1 MFSHVYCRAL
11 EMKRL
16 SRTKKLERR
25 HGKVTAR
32 IRHKRLLNI
41 LIYDITYSLNS
52 ELDKYICHFDY
63 MVLIHVFTLRSFCF
77 SFAFQTPSNPGYICL
92 NLESSCFLCRNLGM
106 LSLGVTRNLISLW
119 IANHLY
125 VNFFLHNSQIVF
137 SMSRLQ
143 QNRLVH

>member
-1 MFSHVYCRAL
+1 VQRRLSWKVKQASVRARGRTAVHVVHHGCELQAL

-25 HGKVTAR
+25 HCKVTAR

-106 LSLGVTRNLISLW
+106 LSLGVPRNLIVNLFSL
-119 IANHLY
+119 
-125 VNFFLHNSQIVF
+125 
-137 SMSRLQ
+137 
-143 QNRLVH
+143 